1 MQPKVKAAVY
11 EWLAGI
17 IIGVIP
23 LGAHAVAYWSN
34 TPLAGKD
41 ADWLSDILFVVI
53 STSGASS
60 VSVVNRLLNGKI
72 KPSALASSAGVL
84 SAATVALLVLA
95 ATLYGSAAVGHARPM
110 AIWEAFGLLVGSLI
124 TSIYFEL
131 TLAAELAGLE
141 QG

>member
-1 MQPKVKAAVY
+1 M
-11 EWLAGI
+11 
-17 IIGVIP
+17 IIGAIP
-23 LGAHAVAYWSN
+23 FGAHAVAFWSN
-34 TPLAGKD
+34 APLPGKD
-41 ADWLSDILFVVI
+41 ADWLSDVLFIVI

-60 VSVVNRLLNGKI
+60 VSVVNRLLSGKI

-110 AIWEAFGLLVGSLI
+110 AIWEAWGLLVGSLI

-131 TLAAELAGLE
+131 TLADKLAGLDP
-141 QG
+141 G